1 MKKKIR
7 VSLLFQIAMLFI
19 VGVIL
24 IGVISTIALYGFST
38 RYVMER
44 LETSGGNTAEDLKGF
59 IYDYPA
65 HDWLLRYWY
74 EHAEDMDIEYD
85 AVYNDGTGTEEKYVL
100 LARSHPEFNLEYA
113 TTEEVKALPPEDQK
127 LYAEIVY
134 SWLIDRIDYM
144 QMAYDLDYF
153 FCVVTEEPYEQQF
166 ILFIAADEG
175 EERGNERGQIY
186 PIAKRIKVIQEI
198 QEAMRGA
205 VSGKPQVALSKDRKF
220 FDYFYYMTSFDDH
233 DVLIVLT
240 INGLRIKEE
249 VMGYLKDFGRLFA
262 ILLVALAAGCM
273 LMLYYMVLSPL
284 KKVHENISLYKE
296 TKDSRTV
303 AENLLKID
311 SHNEIAE
318 LSADLAEMTE
328 ELTAYMEQNEE
339 AIAKEEHDRTELAL
353 AGKIQAAMLPSV
365 FPPYP
370 DRKDFEIYA
379 SMTPARE
386 VGGDFY
392 EFFLVDDSHLCMMI
406 ADVSGKGIPAALFMM
421 AAKILLEHNVKM
433 GKSPAQVLSDV
444 NTAICNKNVV
454 DMFITVWLGIID
466 LGCGKMICANAGH
479 EYPILKKA
487 GGLYEIVKDKHD
499 LVLGAMKELDYSEY
513 ELSMDPGS
521 SLFVYTDGLTEAVD
535 PDQKMFGTDR
545 IVEELNREPDRS
557 PEEVLRGMKEAVD
570 EFVKGQESFDDLTMV
585 GFSYH
590 GQNIE

>member
-24 IGVISTIALYGFST
+24 IGVISTIALYEFST

-249 VMGYLKDFGRLFA
+249 VIGYLKDFGRLFA

-379 SMTPARE
+379 SMSPARE

-444 NTAICNKNVV
+444 NTAICNKNVA

-590 GQNIE
+590 G

>member
-318 LSADLAEMTE
+318 LSGDLAEMTE

>member
-590 GQNIE
+590 G

>member
-186 PIAKRIKVIQEI
+186 PIAKRIKVTPEI

-249 VMGYLKDFGRLFA
+249 VIGYLKDFGRLFA

-296 TKDSRTV
+296 TKDSQTV

-379 SMTPARE
+379 SMSPARE

-421 AAKILLEHNVKM
+421 ATKILLEHNVKM

-444 NTAICNKNVV
+444 NKAICNKNVV
-454 DMFITVWLGIID
+454 DMFITVWIGIID
-466 LGCGKMICANAGH
+466 LGCGKMVCANAGH

-487 GGLYEIVKDKHD
+487 GGLYELVKDKHD

-513 ELSMDPGS
+513 ELSIDPGS
-521 SLFVYTDGLTEAVD
+521 SLFLYTDGLTEAVD

-557 PEEVLRGMKEAVD
+557 PEKVLRGMKEAVD
-570 EFVKGQESFDDLTMV
+570 EFVKGQEPFDDLTMMS
-585 GFSYH
+585 FTYH

>member
-249 VMGYLKDFGRLFA
+249 VIGYLKDFGRLFA

-379 SMTPARE
+379 SMSPARE

-444 NTAICNKNVV
+444 NTAICNKNVA

-590 GQNIE
+590 GQNIV

>member
-249 VMGYLKDFGRLFA
+249 VIGYLKDFGRLFA

-379 SMTPARE
+379 SMSPARE

-444 NTAICNKNVV
+444 NTAICNKNVA

>member
-249 VMGYLKDFGRLFA
+249 VVAYLKDFGRLFA

-379 SMTPARE
+379 SMSPARE

-421 AAKILLEHNVKM
+421 ATKILLEHNVKM

-557 PEEVLRGMKEAVD
+557 PEEVLRGMKETVD

-590 GQNIE
+590 G

>member
-249 VMGYLKDFGRLFA
+249 VIGYLKDFGRLFA

-379 SMTPARE
+379 SMSPARE

-545 IVEELNREPDRS
+545 IVEELNRDPDRS

-585 GFSYH
+585 GFAYH

>member
-273 LMLYYMVLSPL
+273 LMLYFMVLSPL

-590 GQNIE
+590 G

>member
-249 VMGYLKDFGRLFA
+249 VIGYLKDFGRLFA

-379 SMTPARE
+379 SMSPARE

-444 NTAICNKNVV
+444 NTAICNKNVA

-590 GQNIE
+590 G